1 MVSGKI
7 RCAKLRPDKRGK
19 GKGAL
24 HMYQKKKKKQIKIIE
39 DEIENDGLLRF
50 CLREAAPVRWGG
62 TEDSSNE
69 YLIFNQQL
77 LGFDLKF
84 KK

>member
-1 MVSGKI
+1 MERYVVPNYGPTKGE
-7 RCAKLRPDKRGK
+7 RGK
-19 GKGAL
+19 GRYTCIK
-24 HMYQKKKKKQIKIIE
+24 KKKKKQIKIIE

>member
-1 MVSGKI
+1 MERYVVPNYGPTKGVKGERGATHVS
-7 RCAKLRPDKRGK
+7 
-19 GKGAL
+19 
-24 HMYQKKKKKQIKIIE
+24 KKKKKQIKIIE